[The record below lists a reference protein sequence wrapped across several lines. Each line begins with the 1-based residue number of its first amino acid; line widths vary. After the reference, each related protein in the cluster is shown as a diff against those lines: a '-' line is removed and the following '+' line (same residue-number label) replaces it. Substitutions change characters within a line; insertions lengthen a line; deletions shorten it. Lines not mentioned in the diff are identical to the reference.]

1 MIGEDLQDDPLHE
14 EVDAELEGEGEDAG
28 HLAEQA
34 TTGCLDAWNKLVVE
48 SRNVAVQNVTLV
60 EVVESRNATHI
71 LPAIARMYSRL
82 RQLGLP
88 VMRLHSDRA
97 REFTSIAVRRWAQA
111 RDIVVT
117 KTSGD
122 NYKANGRCE
131 CALGQIKRATR
142 TVLSAGGHNINWW
155 PLAAKHVGERKLR
168 SQLRAL
174 GYPVGELLQFGTQ
187 AFALR
192 KWWHHRY
199 GKWRDIR
206 EQVTVLGPDA
216 CSTLTTTNYFVQAVE
231 SGRYFFT
238 DDVVVPNFA
247 AIDDAH
253 QDQQQDAQHADDGAA
268 APLPNGA
275 NPLDIYLPERDEQ
288 SRPLGFGAAP
298 ARRLRQKTA
307 PAMLN
312 QLSMAAIEGEEQ
324 GEKRQFF
331 ENLGQVDVVTWN
343 KNGSESS
350 WTLETL
356 SSLTSTPASS
366 EEDGASGGEVE
377 GVPNSWCGGS
387 SPATPS
393 KDVEGFLCQMQ
404 HNLGQLIQEEMAMVD
419 ASTAEQAWCL
429 PILSEV
435 LAKKM
440 AMEDELHQKQAEKTE
455 AINKE
460 MENQFLVTKTVSNK
474 EVWDSLAAWEP
485 SIRAEYDQLVHHK
498 KAVIQ
503 MSQQQL
509 REKAAKAGVEIEL
522 LPGKMVH
529 TRKAQSGAY
538 RSRAVICGNYAT
550 ATEQDVYAGGT
561 DGTQVRAAL
570 KTAAL
575 FNWQVMGT
583 DIRTAFLNA
592 KRRDDT
598 KLVAMTIPAVFR
610 KLNLAKENDVW
621 LVEMAL
627 YGLTTSPKDWGVCRD
642 STLPK
647 LSWKRL
653 DENGTEFSGHF
664 EKSQDDN
671 LWRLIEVGGG
681 STALA
686 WTSVHLRR

>member
-1 MIGEDLQDDPLHE
+1 MPLRFQDDGGPGVIRTEDDPYGAPGITAEEQALVTKDALLFLRMLFFYAICEDVRQPEDLPTGLTLEQPEDPARYRSAQEVTEKKFMSVWRTLEWKQFQRRFAAQLVHFDQGQTGHRRRKPTTLALVGSELGQLDGLRCDANFEAGSDDERKAMNLAQRCADSRSWAEWSPGLKAAIVAALQHRLYEHRRRWQVQHHQRQVEVPLDQVRQEPDSEQFERQSPRLKPLGATALQSWRAHYLNDHMPARRDCQHCVRSQARGKPHRRVVHPEAFTLAVDLSGKLSPGINQERKQCRYLLVGVYTFPVTKQGQSLLAEHQDQPLPDPAELPGEDEVIGEDPQDDPLHE

-199 GKWRDIR
+199 EQWRDIR

-231 SGRYFFT
+231 TGRYFFT

-307 PAMLN
+307 RP
-312 QLSMAAIEGEEQ
+312 
-324 GEKRQFF
+324 
-331 ENLGQVDVVTWN
+331 
-343 KNGSESS
+343 
-350 WTLETL
+350 
-356 SSLTSTPASS
+356 
-366 EEDGASGGEVE
+366 
-377 GVPNSWCGGS
+377 C
-387 SPATPS
+387 
-393 KDVEGFLCQMQ
+393 
-404 HNLGQLIQEEMAMVD
+404 
-419 ASTAEQAWCL
+419 
-429 PILSEV
+429 
-435 LAKKM
+435 
-440 AMEDELHQKQAEKTE
+440 
-455 AINKE
+455 
-460 MENQFLVTKTVSNK
+460 
-474 EVWDSLAAWEP
+474 
-485 SIRAEYDQLVHHK
+485 
-498 KAVIQ
+498 
-503 MSQQQL
+503 
-509 REKAAKAGVEIEL
+509 
-522 LPGKMVH
+522 
-529 TRKAQSGAY
+529 
-538 RSRAVICGNYAT
+538 
-550 ATEQDVYAGGT
+550 
-561 DGTQVRAAL
+561 
-570 KTAAL
+570 
-575 FNWQVMGT
+575 
-583 DIRTAFLNA
+583 
-592 KRRDDT
+592 
-598 KLVAMTIPAVFR
+598 
-610 KLNLAKENDVW
+610 
-621 LVEMAL
+621 
-627 YGLTTSPKDWGVCRD
+627 
-642 STLPK
+642 
-647 LSWKRL
+647 
-653 DENGTEFSGHF
+653 
-664 EKSQDDN
+664 
-671 LWRLIEVGGG
+671 
-681 STALA
+681 
-686 WTSVHLRR
+686 